1 MDNYQEIVEL
11 NGRRKIE
18 IHIKGGIIFCH
29 AIKGTKL
36 VINGSLGRHCKGME
50 INQLSNCL
58 ILKQKVRFTPI
69 LMVGFPKSVY
79 LDIGIPEDMIDY
91 LVINQDIGELT
102 LEGLRGEKI
111 EAKTKAAK
119 LNVKDVLCDSLDL
132 KVGSRPADIQL
143 LRKIRHTNVQSISGE
158 IKLEMAEVGGD
169 LNCSPGAAG
178 AYIKIPPRANVQINK
193 SGIRKCAV
201 KARLSGEQLYQFN
214 LKANLGEIRVVN

>member
-1 MDNYQEIVEL
+1 MSNYQKTVEL
-11 NGRRKIE
+11 NERSKIE
-18 IHIKGGIIFCH
+18 IHIKGGMVFCH

-69 LMVGFPKSVY
+69 LMVGFPKSVH
-79 LDIGIPEDMIDY
+79 LDIGIPEDMMDY
-91 LVINQDIGELT
+91 LVIKQDIGELN
-102 LEGLRGEKI
+102 LEGLQGDKI
-111 EAKTKAAK
+111 EVKTKAAK
-119 LNVKDVLCDSLDL
+119 LNVKDVLCESLDL
-132 KVGSRPADIQL
+132 KIGSRSADIHL
-143 LRKIRHTNVQSISGE
+143 LRKIQQTNVQSISGK

-193 SGIRKCAV
+193 SGVRKCAV
-201 KARLSGEQLYQFN
+201 EARLSGEQLYQFN
-214 LKANLGEIRVVN
+214 LKANLGDIRVVN